1 MTTNLTGNL
10 TREPEIRYTSAG
22 MPTTTLGLAVN
33 RKWQDN
39 SDGSWHKEA
48 SFFDVVCFGELAE
61 NVALSLTKGM
71 RVNIEGRLQQNTWVT
86 DDGAKRSKVEIVA
99 SEVSPSLRYA
109 TALISRIKR
118 EWEDEDD

>member
-39 SDGSWHKEA
+39 SDGSWHEEA